1 MGFNNV
7 YKRIGKKIKLIRR
20 SKGISQET
28 LALDSHLNRAY
39 IGYIERGERHPS
51 IETIYRISLALK
63 TPLYYFF
70 KFNNDKI
77 KLS

>member
-1 MGFNNV
+1 M
-7 YKRIGKKIKLIRR
+7 IKQIRKE
-20 SKGISQET
+20 KGISQET

-51 IETIYRISLALK
+51 VETIYRISLTLK

-70 KFNNDKI
+70 KFDK
-77 KLS
+77 KNEKSNQLT

>member
-1 MGFNNV
+1 VTHNHV
-7 YKRIGKKIKLIRR
+7 YKKIGKMIKQIRK
-20 SKGISQET
+20 SQGTSQET

-63 TPLYYFF
+63 TPIYKFF
-70 KFNNDKI
+70 MFNEKH
-77 KLS
+77 KS